1 MIATAGER
9 GKRSSAH
16 IFVYVSI
23 CFISLI
29 GPPPPDFG
37 TSYHGIGESTNLA
50 IQISNSNLLKL
61 LYSVYLLVTF
71 KMAVDRMVPYR
82 FVLIQLIFIASVL
95 IYSAIS
101 YLKQG
106 YTVSLMDSFI
116 INIII

>member
-29 GPPPPDFG
+29 GHPPDFG
-37 TSYHGIGESTNLA
+37 TRYHGIGESTNLA